1 MKSSSAL
8 SSKSRFSRS
17 MGIAAAG
24 LGLIILTLGGA
35 FAAFQQSA
43 LLGKPVNGAQYPEM
57 ADDGRLWVP
66 IYSENNV
73 KIFESD
79 GSAASFSP
87 LTKGLDPSGKEVKI
101 SNPSGIAIFQ
111 NVVYVTN
118 DAFAGDRYI
127 FRYSLANG
135 KALPGFKLS
144 YSLGDIDTD
153 NDGHLFVTEKA
164 GHALHIFD
172 TQGREIAGS
181 PVALPREYKNFR
193 GIAVTPNG
201 SAIYV
206 TSEQPGAVIK
216 LRGSIN
222 RDHASYGNPEAF
234 ATNLNLPS
242 AVNLKADG
250 KVYVSEGGNDR
261 VLVYDENGRYLESI
275 TSGSPKLKI
284 PRGVTFGRDGK
295 SVIIAQFTLAPMQ
308 VWNMSNAQA
317 EAAPAEATATP
328 ASEENLSYVVQVG
341 AFKSQQNALS
351 LKGVVEQLGFV
362 PVSVNLDQTQGL
374 YRVIVG
380 SYKTQEEAEKY
391 AKQMTDKVT
400 WAGFSGSWVLD
411 NHMRSVRYFP
421 LPLVKDN
428 GQTAPNVA
436 AAGKGQV
443 GYWIQIGA
451 YASDQN
457 AKAVKAKIEELG
469 YANIHIV
476 DEMRNNLPL
485 RKVRLG
491 AFATSRDADRVKE
504 DLQKRL
510 VFPGL
515 TGNYWIF
522 TAKASEAT
530 MAPTLSYRVL
540 VAKFKEN
547 LEALK
552 LKATLETQGRYP
564 VFVDDNPPTNDVTV
578 GNYPSEAEAQGLLQS
593 IKSSGYIDAI
603 IVRAS
608 EVASP
613 LQLTSEEK
621 QALSTKQEAAE
632 ELMSSGKYM
641 EAIPKLEEIMK
652 TVQDNNKVIQQLQE
666 ANKRLTEDQ
675 RKRLEN
681 EKMRQAE
688 EEDRQNQVKLHH
700 NNALSFWDQGNW
712 DSAISEWNK
721 VLKLDPQNS
730 SAKFFLNEATKRRAS
745 LSSEVKT
752 EMEKK
757 AALTKELAQLEEEA
771 QNAYFNKKYDE
782 AAAKYQVIIN
792 KDPQSPE
799 GSKAKEALARI
810 EQERGPISEPTTSAE
825 KSELLGT
832 IIKGVIGLAVLGGLI
847 FGIMKLMAYLKSR
860 PKTAKK
866 PKAKAGK
873 AGKGAIGDMIAPPVD
888 ASKERELTPEQIEA
902 KKQADEYFQ
911 KGLKAMEAKQWDD
924 ATNFFLTA
932 ASLDPNN
939 PEPRGKAERVRILQQ
954 EEDQLKEAQQKA
966 VSQAETQI
974 IPPSSAAEESVP
986 TISIGRS
993 TIAPEP
999 PAATPGAETTIIS
1012 TSITPPPAPPQ
1023 PAAAGAIFEQSFDEE
1038 MVGGMPAGWMGE
1050 FAHASLKVSDM
1061 AVNNSGKSIMFEK
1074 QTGSASTH
1082 YRRKFDDAKGK
1093 FAVEFDVRCDSKN
1106 KYFLGV
1112 YIESDEDFRK
1122 AVHTVIHTT
1131 EDGAS
1136 SSLRLQGES
1145 IPYQLGTWAHVKY
1158 ILNLADASVDAFV
1171 NDQTVIQNARIPGTP
1186 EMMNTISI
1194 RDNPATTAV
1203 MYLDNVKIYP
1213 VQ

>member
-8 SSKSRFSRS
+8 SSKTPFSRTLG
-17 MGIAAAG
+17 MAVAG
-24 LGLIILTLGGA
+24 VGLVILALGGA

-57 ADDGRLWVP
+57 AADGRLWVP
-66 IYSENNV
+66 VYSDNNIKV
-73 KIFESD
+73 FESD

-87 LTKGLDPSGKEVKI
+87 VTKGLDPSGKEVKI
-101 SNPSGIAIFQ
+101 SNPSGIAIYQ
-111 NVVYVTN
+111 NIVYVTN
-118 DAFAGDRYI
+118 DSLAGDRYI

-135 KALPGFKLS
+135 KALPGFRLP
-144 YSLGDIDTD
+144 YSVGDIDTD
-153 NDGHLFVTEKA
+153 NEGHLFVTEKS
-164 GHALHIFD
+164 GHALHILD
-172 TQGREIAGS
+172 SQGREIAGS
-181 PVALPREYKNFR
+181 PVALPRDYKNFR
-193 GIAVTPNG
+193 GIAVSPDSN
-201 SAIYV
+201 AIYV
-206 TSEQPGAVIK
+206 TSEQPGIVIR
-216 LRGSIN
+216 LRGSIT
-222 RDHASYGNPEAF
+222 REQASYGTPEAF
-234 ATNLNLPS
+234 ATNLNMPS
-242 AVNLKADG
+242 AVNLRADG
-250 KVYVSEGGNDR
+250 RIYVSEGGNDR
-261 VLVYDENGRYLESI
+261 VLVYDESGRYLESI
-275 TSGSPKLKI
+275 TGGSPKLRI
-284 PRGVTFGRDGK
+284 PRGITFGRDGK
-295 SVIIAQFTLAPMQ
+295 SVIIAQYTIAPLQ
-308 VWNMSNAQA
+308 VWNISNDQA
-317 EAAPAEATATP
+317 EAAATP
-328 ASEENLSYVVQVG
+328 VSGENLSYVVQVG
-341 AFKSQQNALS
+341 AFKSQQNALT

-362 PVSVNLDQTQGL
+362 PVIVSLDQTQGL

-380 SYKTQEEAEKY
+380 NYKTQEEAEKY
-391 AKQMTDKVT
+391 AKQMTEKVT
-400 WAGFSGSWVLD
+400 WEGFSGSWVLD
-411 NHMRSVRYFP
+411 NRMRSVRYFP
-421 LPLVKDN
+421 LPLVKDS

-436 AAGKGQV
+436 VAGKGQV

-491 AFATSRDADRVKE
+491 AFASSRDADRVKA

-515 TGNYWIF
+515 TGNFWVF

-530 MAPTLSYRVL
+530 LAPTLSYRVL

-547 LEALK
+547 LDALK

-564 VFVDDNPPTNDVTV
+564 VFVDENPPTNDVTV
-578 GNYPSEAEAQGLLQS
+578 GNYPTEAEAQGLLES
-593 IKSSGYIDAI
+593 LKSAGYIDAI

-621 QALSTKQEAAE
+621 QEISSKQEAAE
-632 ELMSSGKYM
+632 ELMSSGKYL

-652 TVQDNNKVIQQLQE
+652 TVRDNNKVIQQLQE
-666 ANKRLTEDQ
+666 ANKRLTEEQ
-675 RKRLEN
+675 RKRLES
-681 EKMRQAE
+681 EKIRLAE
-688 EEDRQNQVKLHH
+688 EEDRQNQIKLHH

-712 DSAISEWNK
+712 DSAIAEWNK

-730 SAKFFLNEATKRRAS
+730 SARFFLNEATKRRAS
-745 LSSEVKT
+745 LSSEVKS

-757 AALTKELAQLEEEA
+757 AALTRELAQLAEEA

-782 AAAKYQVIIN
+782 AAAKYQIIIN

-799 GSKAKEALARI
+799 GSKAREALSRI
-810 EQERGPISEPTTSAE
+810 EQERGPINEPSTSAE
-825 KSELLGT
+825 KSELLGM

-866 PKAKAGK
+866 PKAKPAK
-873 AGKGAIGDMIAPPVD
+873 KGALVDMIAPPVD
-888 ASKERELTPEQIEA
+888 ASRERELTPEQIEA
-902 KKQADEYFQ
+902 KKQAEEYYQ
-911 KGLKAMEAKQWDD
+911 KGLKAMEAKQWDE
-924 ATNFFLTA
+924 ATDFFLTA
-932 ASLDPNN
+932 AALDPNN
-939 PEPRGKAERVRILQQ
+939 PEPRGKAERVKILKQ
-954 EEDQLKEAQQKA
+954 EEEQLKEAQQKA

-974 IPPSSAAEESVP
+974 IPPPSATEESVP
-986 TISIGRS
+986 TISIGRP
-993 TIAPEP
+993 TVAPAPQP
-999 PAATPGAETTIIS
+999 PAATPAAETTIIS
-1012 TSITPPPAPPQ
+1012 TSITPPPAPAQ
-1023 PAAAGAIFEQSFDEE
+1023 PAAAGAIFEQSFDDE
-1038 MVGGMPAGWMGE
+1038 MVGGMPAGWIGE
-1050 FAHASLKVSDM
+1050 FAHASLKVSEI
-1061 AVNNSGKSIMFEK
+1061 AVNNNGKSIMFEK

-1082 YRRKFDDAKGK
+1082 YRRKFDEAKGK

-1158 ILNLADASVDAFV
+1158 ILNLADASVDAYV
-1171 NDQTVIQNARIPGTP
+1171 NDQVVIQNARIPGTP

-1203 MYLDNVKIYP
+1203 MYLDNVRIYP